1 MRRRKQ
7 LAIVLQL
14 ANRANAEA
22 QQWGSGTVP
31 PQRLHQPEHRVS
43 TELAVTI
50 DYCSKQQCHYH
61 KCICAGLTKISFSTP
76 FQNKVSFSQPIL
88 DNSLAVVTE
97 KLSWAT
103 NQLHQVSPFEEI
115 KKCND
120 QSTLGGGRCSGL
132 SSGSSCQR
140 TDPNSSS
147 ASPCSIAFGV
157 CRSVHVKE
165 GWVKVKSIGESS
177 Q

>member
-1 MRRRKQ
+1 M
-7 LAIVLQL
+7 
-14 ANRANAEA
+14 
-22 QQWGSGTVP
+22 P
-31 PQRLHQPEHRVS
+31 PQRLHQPEHRVT

-50 DYCSKQQCHYH
+50 DYCSKQQCH
-61 KCICAGLTKISFSTP
+61 KCICAGLTKISFSTT
-76 FQNKVSFSQPIL
+76 FQNQVSFSQPIL

-103 NQLHQVSPFEEI
+103 SQLHQVSPFEEI
-115 KKCND
+115 KKCNNE
-120 QSTLGGGRCSGL
+120 STLGGGRCSRL

-147 ASPCSIAFGV
+147 ASPTSIAFGV
-157 CRSVHVKE
+157 GRSVHVKE
-165 GWVKVKSIGESS
+165 SWVAVKSIGEYS